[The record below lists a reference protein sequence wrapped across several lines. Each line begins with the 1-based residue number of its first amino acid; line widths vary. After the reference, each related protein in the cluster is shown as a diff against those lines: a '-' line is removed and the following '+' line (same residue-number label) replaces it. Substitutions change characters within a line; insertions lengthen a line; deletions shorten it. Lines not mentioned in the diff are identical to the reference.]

1 MEDNFE
7 DSIAGLTLDEV
18 VTIDAILL
26 LVDNE
31 DIILILLEEED
42 GDDSIS
48 KLLLED
54 AMFMVAFMIPLEI
67 EEVWLLLLEE
77 DNIVDSC
84 LLVFLTID
92 DE

>member
-1 MEDNFE
+1 MVPNVLFGSSSSLGCPLRKNDR
-7 DSIAGLTLDEV
+7 
-18 VTIDAILL
+18 
-26 LVDNE
+26 
-31 DIILILLEEED
+31 
-42 GDDSIS
+42 
-48 KLLLED
+48 D